1 MRCRLFLLPA
11 LLSLASC
18 ESLGLVDNGTKLAFL
33 LERSARQLLA
43 SGEDALVAEYEPIG
57 GPNQAYEIKVSK
69 SLRADAPFGGYLTVT
84 GKANGG
90 TSYHGRFVDVPQTLH
105 RNIENGPARLTLR
118 NTNGRVNLV
127 SIE

>member
-1 MRCRLFLLPA
+1 MRCRLLLFLAP
-11 LLSLASC
+11 LSLASC

-43 SGEDALVAEYEPIG
+43 SGEDALVVEYEPIG

-69 SLRADAPFGGYLTVT
+69 SPRSDAPYGGYLTVT
-84 GKANGG
+84 GKVNGG
-90 TSYHGRFVDVPQTLH
+90 TSYHGRFVHVPQKLL

-118 NTNGRVNLV
+118 STNGRVNLV
-127 SIE
+127 SVE